1 VFSYPGI
8 GFALYQAVNAEDY
21 PLMQGIFLVIA
32 IVVLVANLCADMVY
46 ALIDPRSRQQLSS

>member
-1 VFSYPGI
+1 
-8 GFALYQAVNAEDY
+8 
-21 PLMQGIFLVIA
+21 MQGIFLVIA